1 MTTATGRPSR
11 VSALSASVRA
21 MSSQSLRSLPSVEK
35 LLGHALLAEAL
46 RDLPRSVV
54 TDAVRDTLAEARVAI
69 KAAKD
74 GEALDTETLARAAA
88 QRARL
93 AGSPALRRVLNAT
106 GIVLHTNLG
115 RAPLSEQAR
124 RIVADVAAGY
134 SSLEYDLEKGERGD
148 RGIGPERWLVRLT
161 GAEAAAVVNN
171 GAGAILLSLAAI
183 AAGKMVVVSRG
194 ELVEIGG
201 SFRVP
206 EIMEMSGATLVEV
219 GATNRTHTRDY
230 EKALDKHHRDV
241 GAILRVHRSNFRMEG
256 FVAQPE
262 LSELAALAKTR
273 GIPLIEDL
281 GSGAIVDLS
290 AFGLEREPTIADS
303 LQAGVDVVTCS
314 GDKLLGASQ
323 AGLILGQ
330 AKLVTRIRKHP
341 LARALR
347 VDKLAL
353 AALEATLPFYADPER
368 ACVEVPVL
376 AMLAASEGEL
386 TERAQ
391 RLASELRARVPGLM
405 TDVAASEGE
414 VGGGSLPQQRLTGPV
429 VLIEH
434 PTLTASELE
443 ARARAADP
451 PVIGTIRADRF
462 RLDPR
467 TLTEVELAMAAT
479 ALARVWTE
487 A

>member
-1 MTTATGRPSR
+1 MSD
-11 VSALSASVRA
+11 SV
-21 MSSQSLRSLPSVEK
+21 SLRALPSVEK
-35 LLGHALLAEAL
+35 LLGHELLAEVC

-54 TDAVRDTLAEARVAI
+54 TDAVRDTLAEARAAL
-69 KAAKD
+69 KASKD
-74 GEALDTETLARAAA
+74 GQALDSETLARAAA
-88 QRARL
+88 HRARL
-93 AGSPALRRVLNAT
+93 AGAPALRRVLNAT

-115 RAPLSEQAR
+115 RAPLSEHAR
-124 RIVADVAAGY
+124 RVVADVAAGY

-148 RGIGPERWLVRLT
+148 RGIGPERWLTRLT

-171 GAGAILLSLAAI
+171 GAGAILLTLAAL
-183 AAGKMVVVSRG
+183 AAEKKVVVSRG

-241 GAILRVHRSNFRMEG
+241 GAILRVHKSNFTMEG
-256 FVAQPE
+256 FVHQPE
-262 LSELAALAKTR
+262 LSELATLAKER

-281 GSGAIVDLS
+281 GSGALADLS
-290 AFGLEREPTIADS
+290 AFGLEREPTIAER
-303 LQAGVDVVTCS
+303 LEAGVDDVTCS

-330 AKLVTRIRKHP
+330 AKLLTRIRKHP

-368 ACVEVPVL
+368 ACVEIPVL
-376 AMLAASEGEL
+376 AMLAVTEDVL
-386 TERAQ
+386 MERAQ
-391 RLASELRARVPGLM
+391 RLASELRARVPGLL
-405 TDVAASEGE
+405 TDVTSGQGE
-414 VGGGSLPQQRLTGPV
+414 VGGGSLPLQKLVGPV
-429 VLIEH
+429 LLIEH
-434 PTLTASELE
+434 VTLTAAELE
-443 ARARAADP
+443 ARARGADP

-487 A
+487 P

>member
-1 MTTATGRPSR
+1 MSD
-11 VSALSASVRA
+11 SV
-21 MSSQSLRSLPSVEK
+21 SLRALPSVEK
-35 LLGHALLAEAL
+35 LLGHELLAEVC

-54 TDAVRDTLAEARVAI
+54 TDAVRDTLAEARAAL
-69 KAAKD
+69 KASKD
-74 GEALDTETLARAAA
+74 GQALDSETLARAAA
-88 QRARL
+88 HRARL
-93 AGSPALRRVLNAT
+93 AGAPALRRVLNAT

-115 RAPLSEQAR
+115 RAPLSEHAR
-124 RIVADVAAGY
+124 RVVADVAAGY

-148 RGIGPERWLVRLT
+148 RGIGPERWLTRLT

-171 GAGAILLSLAAI
+171 GAGAILLTLAAL
-183 AAGKMVVVSRG
+183 AAEKKVVVSRG

-241 GAILRVHRSNFRMEG
+241 GAILRVHKSNFTMEG
-256 FVAQPE
+256 FVHQPE
-262 LSELAALAKTR
+262 LSELATLAKER

-281 GSGAIVDLS
+281 GSGALADLS
-290 AFGLEREPTIADS
+290 AFGLEREPTIAES
-303 LQAGVDVVTCS
+303 LEAGVDVVTCS

-330 AKLVTRIRKHP
+330 AKLLTRIRKHP

-368 ACVEVPVL
+368 ACVEIPVL
-376 AMLAASEGEL
+376 AMLAVTEDVL
-386 TERAQ
+386 MERAQ
-391 RLASELRARVPGLM
+391 RLASELRARVPGLL
-405 TDVAASEGE
+405 TDVTSGQGE
-414 VGGGSLPQQRLTGPV
+414 VGGGSLPLQKLVGPV
-429 VLIEH
+429 LLI
-434 PTLTASELE
+434 E
-443 ARARAADP
+443 ARARGADP

-487 A
+487 P

>member
-1 MTTATGRPSR
+1 
-11 VSALSASVRA
+11 
-21 MSSQSLRSLPSVEK
+21 MSSASLRSLPSVEK
-35 LLGHALLAEAL
+35 LLGHELLAEVL

-54 TDAVRDTLAEARVAI
+54 TDAVRDTLAEARAAI
-69 KAAKD
+69 KGAKD
-74 GEALDTETLARAAA
+74 VEALDSDTLAQAAA
-88 QRARL
+88 ARARL
-93 AGSPALRRVLNAT
+93 AGAPALRRVLNAT

-148 RGIGPERWLVRLT
+148 RGVGPERWLTRLT
-161 GAEAAAVVNN
+161 GAEAAVVVNN
-171 GAGAILLSLAAI
+171 GAGAILLTLAAL

-219 GATNRTHTRDY
+219 GATNRTHVRDY

-241 GAILRVHRSNFRMEG
+241 GAILRVHKSNFRMEG
-256 FVAQPE
+256 FVHQPE
-262 LSELAALAKTR
+262 LAELATLAKER

-281 GSGAIVDLS
+281 GSGALADLS
-290 AFGLEREPTIADS
+290 AFGLEREPTDRRQPQRGRGCGHVLGGQAARRLPGRVDPRPGEAPDADPQAPAGARAADG
-303 LQAGVDVVTCS
+303 QAGPRRTRGHAPVLRRSRTGVRRDP
-314 GDKLLGASQ
+314 GARDARGERGPADRARAAPGERAARARAGPHDRRGLERGRGGRRLAAAAAAHGPGAADRAPHAHGLGA
-323 AGLILGQ
+323 G
-330 AKLVTRIRKHP
+330 
-341 LARALR
+341 
-347 VDKLAL
+347 
-353 AALEATLPFYADPER
+353 
-368 ACVEVPVL
+368 
-376 AMLAASEGEL
+376 
-386 TERAQ
+386 
-391 RLASELRARVPGLM
+391 
-405 TDVAASEGE
+405 
-414 VGGGSLPQQRLTGPV
+414 
-429 VLIEH
+429 
-434 PTLTASELE
+434 

-479 ALARVWTE
+479 SLAKVWTE